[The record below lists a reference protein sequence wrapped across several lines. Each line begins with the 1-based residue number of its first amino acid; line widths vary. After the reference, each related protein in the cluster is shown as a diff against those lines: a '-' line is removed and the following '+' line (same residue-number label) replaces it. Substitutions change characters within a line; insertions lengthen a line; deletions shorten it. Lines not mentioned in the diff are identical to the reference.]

1 MLTASPVIAPSDAY
15 SRRFSR
21 PAAHSSLP
29 IRHSINGKAR
39 RGTTTRSPPE
49 YVDRKP
55 AAESL
60 HIKRML
66 TASPVIAP
74 SDAYSRRFSRPAAR
88 SSLFHQ
94 ALHQRKSLPRNHD
107 PFAARIRQQ
116 EARHGIP
123 SY

>member
-21 PAAHSSLP
+21 PAAHSFLP
-29 IRHSINGKAR
+29 SDTAS
-39 RGTTTRSPPE
+39 T
-49 YVDRKP
+49 VKP

-60 HIKRML
+60 HIKRIL

-74 SDAYSRRFSRPAAR
+74 SDAYNLRFSRPAAH
-88 SSLFHQ
+88 SF
-94 ALHQRKSLPRNHD
+94 LPIKHSINGKAHHR
-107 PFAARIRQQ
+107 
-116 EARHGIP
+116 IP

>member
-15 SRRFSR
+15 NLRFSR
-21 PAAHSSLP
+21 PAARSSLP

-49 YVDRKP
+49 YVGRKP

-74 SDAYSRRFSRPAAR
+74 SDAYNLRFSRPAAR
-88 SSLFHQ
+88 RSPSLRPRRSIVR
-94 ALHQRKSLPRNHD
+94 AYCSACSLRPRTSR
-107 PFAARIRQQ
+107 P
-116 EARHGIP
+116 
-123 SY
+123 